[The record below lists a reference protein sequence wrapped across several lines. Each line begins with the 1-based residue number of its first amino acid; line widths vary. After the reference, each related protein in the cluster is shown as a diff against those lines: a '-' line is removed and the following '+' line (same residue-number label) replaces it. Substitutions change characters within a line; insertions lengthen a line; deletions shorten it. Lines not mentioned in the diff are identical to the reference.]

1 MSWLETLVVDNRRLE
16 TWPKADRRNKRRS
29 KVGMTFRIWFDDLS
43 LKPMTGRTRD
53 FSRNGMYFVSLP
65 GNFRRG
71 LRVSVELSRENQASD
86 PWRIPGKIARVTKL
100 PNSLYG
106 IGIEFLHKYK
116 P

>member
-1 MSWLETLVVDNRRLE
+1 MNWFSTLVVDNRRLE
-16 TWPKADRRNKRRS
+16 TWPKADRRDKRRS
-29 KVGMTFRIWFDDLS
+29 RVGITFRIWFDDLS
-43 LKPMTGRTRD
+43 LPPRTGRTKN

-71 LRVSVELSRENQASD
+71 LRVSVELSKEHQPND
-86 PWRIPGKIARVTKL
+86 PWCIPGKIARVSKL

-106 IGIEFLHKYK
+106 IGIEFLHKFK